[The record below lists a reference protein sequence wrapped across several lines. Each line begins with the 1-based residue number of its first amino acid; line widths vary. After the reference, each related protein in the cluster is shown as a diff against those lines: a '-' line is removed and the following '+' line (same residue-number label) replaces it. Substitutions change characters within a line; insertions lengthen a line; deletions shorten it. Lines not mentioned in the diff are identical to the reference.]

1 MHLLWVGHEDGSLA
15 EVAAGL
21 PAPGHR
27 PAGTQG
33 VGQARVGVQTLAG
46 VICKYDYVS
55 NFLNRWQFYLYN
67 FN

>member
-46 VICKYDYVS
+46 VICKYD
-55 NFLNRWQFYLYN
+55 
-67 FN
+67 